1 MALLALSSPASALDP
16 HPDQRSENASRS
28 LPAYFLSLCFQVSV
42 DISSGAIRVAV
53 LEGSSQRVL
62 MEGKLTHKI
71 NTESSLWS
79 LEPGKCVLVRAER
92 CCRVAAPRLAA
103 PLGLTW
109 ESAAAGGWSQ
119 TWPCPTPPF
128 PGSPRAISSSR
139 CPRLRAGRREAPVL
153 HFCPVLGFSRT
164 PPALLEAIAAATAPF
179 PFPAAPAPHVF
190 LVEVV
195 WGLLLPGSSLLL
207 DSQPRYVFLVCSSNP
222 GVVLLPAAL
231 GTQGI
236 CPSRSCPGLPISLG
250 PRVSSTSTGCQILVR
265 VLGPPGAGS
274 WHLLPSL
281 PSPSHQEPTP
291 EAFQELSGAGSSPR
305 RGSEA
310 RVRQPRCFLALRG
323 AARFRGSALTS
334 RPASRVGGTQ
344 SALPGPA
351 REASL
356 VKSRRRTGGGREQ
369 RAGGARLGAS
379 RSDRGQREEPAPRL
393 QPELKARASN

>member
-128 PGSPRAISSSR
+128 SGSPRAISSSR
-139 CPRLRAGRREAPVL
+139 CPRLRAGRREAPVP

-179 PFPAAPAPHVF
+179 PFPAAPAPHIF

-207 DSQPRYVFLVCSSNP
+207 HSQPRYVFLVCST
-222 GVVLLPAAL
+222 
-231 GTQGI
+231 TQGWFCSPLRWGRRAFAPAGAVLG
-236 CPSRSCPGLPISLG
+236 CPS
-250 PRVSSTSTGCQILVR
+250 
-265 VLGPPGAGS
+265 A
-274 WHLLPSL
+274 
-281 PSPSHQEPTP
+281 
-291 EAFQELSGAGSSPR
+291 
-305 RGSEA
+305 
-310 RVRQPRCFLALRG
+310 
-323 AARFRGSALTS
+323 
-334 RPASRVGGTQ
+334 
-344 SALPGPA
+344 
-351 REASL
+351 
-356 VKSRRRTGGGREQ
+356 
-369 RAGGARLGAS
+369 
-379 RSDRGQREEPAPRL
+379 
-393 QPELKARASN
+393 